1 MRNTAGTEARHNFQK
16 YLHQHFVMTVGDG
29 RAQAFL
35 LAHGVANEAMCTT
48 LPLRF
53 SFEVLGAGC
62 VSLALRALRFRPQSP
77 PPLSVPR
84 KAAARPASL
93 GCCGLAAHVPRS
105 RESHAGPLTQGLA
118 AAGRWDMV
126 GVGTWAGLLTEPLAA
141 APARA
146 DVSISPHDHARLQRR
161 CDSGVVGGATAVL
174 GGATAVPSWCDSD
187 QGPDSDQRWKRA
199 GGRSAGCGQVWVTL
213 QDVTGSR
220 GRGRRPGVP
229 ATLPTKIRD
238 QNLKKTF
245 FSSLIRE
252 RMRGDEK
259 L

>member
-105 RESHAGPLTQGLA
+105 RESHAGPRTQGLGRRRQVGHGGRGHVGGA
-118 AAGRWDMV
+118 ADRAAGRC
-126 GVGTWAGLLTEPLAA
+126 ARPRRRLHL
-141 APARA
+141 PARPCPPA
-146 DVSISPHDHARLQRR
+146 
-161 CDSGVVGGATAVL
+161 ATV
-174 GGATAVPSWCDSD
+174 
-187 QGPDSDQRWKRA
+187 
-199 GGRSAGCGQVWVTL
+199 
-213 QDVTGSR
+213 
-220 GRGRRPGVP
+220 
-229 ATLPTKIRD
+229 
-238 QNLKKTF
+238 
-245 FSSLIRE
+245 
-252 RMRGDEK
+252 
-259 L
+259 